1 MPYTETTEYEKDPN
15 NTTRSRRKRR
25 GFRLKNIGP
34 AFWTIASLVSLTVN
48 IILVVVLIL
57 LARPL
62 FSAKGLVEQQVLGG
76 LYQNFVEMD
85 QAHIRTTIP
94 VNTQVPAKFDLPLN
108 TTTEVTLAEDTTI
121 TNATIYDLNAGA
133 LYISRATTSIILP
146 KGSRLPI
153 NLNLTVPVDQQ
164 IPVNLMVD
172 VDIPLSQTE
181 LHKPFA
187 GLQEVV
193 KPYYTYLTS
202 LPNSWQEALCGDH
215 PSSLCRRLV
224 H

>member
-1 MPYTETTEYEKDPN
+1 MPYTKTTDIEEVPN
-15 NTTRSRRKRR
+15 NKTRTRRKRR
-25 GFRLKNIGP
+25 GFRLKNIAP
-34 AFWTIASLVSLTVN
+34 AFWTIASLISLTVN
-48 IILVVVLIL
+48 IVLIAVVIL
-57 LARPL
+57 LARQL

-94 VNTQVPAKFDLPLN
+94 INTQVPAQFDLPLN

-121 TNATIYDLNAGA
+121 TNATIYNLSAGA
-133 LYISRATTSIILP
+133 LYISQATTNIILP
-146 KGSRLPI
+146 KGTRLPI
-153 NLNLTVPVDQQ
+153 NLNLTVPVDQK

-172 VDIPLSQTE
+172 VDIPLNQTE
-181 LHKPFA
+181 LHQPFA

-202 LPNSWQEALCGDH
+202 LPNSWQEALCGVH
-215 PSSLCRRLV
+215 PSRLCQKLV